1 MKKTYGL
8 FLILLLLSVSYVNSF
23 SQSPPSA
30 WPTFNMTVKNIVS
43 SPNGERDSILTFEVY
58 LFQTNYGQPG
68 VDPFEFCCAQYNW
81 YFNKD
86 IFQNPSVGN
95 AVLTNLGSQTDL
107 PTALRPPT
115 FQVDSVNNWGANNG
129 LLKTSGNLPNSS
141 INYFISPNFPG
152 TKILKMKL
160 TTNGHIW
167 NCVPLNLKFKLG
179 AAPNTFLAYFV
190 PNPPG
195 PDSANP
201 QYAQSLLDTVN
212 NQYVVEGEWYCL
224 PVEMENFISKV
235 SGNNVELIWTTA
247 TETNNQCFEI
257 ERSVSNSDEWKKIGT
272 VQGCGTTTD
281 PRDYKFKDRGVVT
294 GQYTYRLKQID
305 FNGTENYHELS
316 DDVIVGIPTAYS
328 LSQNYPN
335 PFNPATKINYELP
348 NNGKVSILL
357 YDISG
362 REVAKL
368 VNEVKTAG
376 YYTVEF
382 NGANLSSGTYF
393 YRINAEGSG
402 QNFVT
407 TKKMVLL
414 K

>member
-43 SPNGERDSILTFEVY
+43 SPNGQRDSILTFEVY

-247 TETNNQCFEI
+247 TETNNQCFDI

-305 FNGTENYHELS
+305 YNGTENYHELS

>member
-1 MKKTYGL
+1 
-8 FLILLLLSVSYVNSF
+8 
-23 SQSPPSA
+23 
-30 WPTFNMTVKNIVS
+30 
-43 SPNGERDSILTFEVY
+43 
-58 LFQTNYGQPG
+58 
-68 VDPFEFCCAQYNW
+68 
-81 YFNKD
+81 
-86 IFQNPSVGN
+86 
-95 AVLTNLGSQTDL
+95 
-107 PTALRPPT
+107 
-115 FQVDSVNNWGANNG
+115 
-129 LLKTSGNLPNSS
+129 
-141 INYFISPNFPG
+141 
-152 TKILKMKL
+152 
-160 TTNGHIW
+160 
-167 NCVPLNLKFKLG
+167 
-179 AAPNTFLAYFV
+179 
-190 PNPPG
+190 
-195 PDSANP
+195 
-201 QYAQSLLDTVN
+201 
-212 NQYVVEGEWYCL
+212 
-224 PVEMENFISKV
+224 MENFISKV
-235 SGNNVELIWTTA
+235 SVNNVELIWTTA
-247 TETNNQCFEI
+247 TETNNQCFDI

-305 FNGTENYHELS
+305 YNGTENYHELS
-316 DDVIVGIPTAYS
+316 GDVIVGIPSAYS

-348 NNGKVSILL
+348 YNGKVSILL